1 MQKLLLICA
10 SVKDILQK
18 NGINVIVENKVVE
31 FLGTERVESVKLMDG
46 NVLDADIAIV
56 ATGVRPN
63 LDIVKDNGI
72 EVLSGIII
80 NEYLETNMP
89 DVYAAEGITEAFVAP
104 ELEKKLV
111 FLWSN
116 AIIQGTIAGYNI
128 VCRKTKYTSSNL
140 QTIIKVFGTPVV
152 ADGIYDEEE
161 LKLFE
166 NGVYKKMFIKDSK
179 IIGYM
184 LINTIEKCWYVS
196 FSSCKSKRYLAI

>member
-1 MQKLLLICA
+1 
-10 SVKDILQK
+10 
-18 NGINVIVENKVVE
+18 
-31 FLGTERVESVKLMDG
+31 MDG

-63 LDIVKDNGI
+63 LDIVKDSGI

-104 ELEKKLV
+104 EFEKKLV

-116 AIIQGTIAGYNI
+116 AIIQGTIAGYNM
-128 VCRKTKYTSSNL
+128 VGRKTKYTGSNL
-140 QTIIKVFGTPVV
+140 QTIIKVFGIPVV
-152 ADGIYDEEE
+152 ADSVYDGEE

-184 LINTIEKCWYVS
+184 LINTIENAGVYHSLLVS
-196 FSSCKSKRYLAI
+196 QRDISRYKKIILTDRFNVGMIIMEASLAESLL